1 MRSGVCVSPEVA
13 EPDVVAPPDELEGE
27 AGAHHEV
34 RRAALEA
41 VLQEGHR
48 AGQAAI
54 SGGWVSDPARKQ
66 KVMKFADIKESRQF
80 LQGVSRL
87 VC

>member
-27 AGAHHEV
+27 AGANHEV

-41 VLQEGHR
+41 VLQERHR
-48 AGQAAI
+48 PPRRLLPPASAI
-54 SGGWVSDPARKQ
+54 VAYGRVSNPA
-66 KVMKFADIKESRQF
+66 S
-80 LQGVSRL
+80 
-87 VC
+87 